1 MDLAT
6 ARRHAVLCDFIRP
19 YQSHEDIGGFDAK
32 AMADRIVRLERIIHA
47 LREPSEKVVR
57 VAVLHYGGGM
67 QDAIR
72 GAVAAAEREVDA

>member
-6 ARRHAVLCDFIRP
+6 ARQHAVLCEFIRP

-32 AMADRIVRLERIIHA
+32 AMADRIVQLERVIYA
-47 LREPSEKVVR
+47 LREPSEKVIR
-57 VAVLHYGGGM
+57 AAVLHYGGGM

-72 GAVAAAEREVDA
+72 GAVAAAEQEVSA